1 MLPILLDR
9 DFSARGEDA
18 LREQFETQLSDL
30 LKKTENMSH
39 SLLAAL
45 LSYKRIILLVDGIS
59 ELNDETR
66 NAILSGLT
74 RNSVKAV
81 VFTSRT
87 DGTIGNLLNT
97 SITPTNIKNDQ
108 LSNFVGAYLNKLGKR
123 DLFKDEEFFNA
134 CSHLSRIV
142 GEREITVLLAE
153 LFVKQMVAKQEGI
166 IVEDLPQNIPD
177 VFLRSIEVL
186 HRKIK
191 PEELPYNDVM
201 RSLLA
206 IAWEC
211 LKENYQPGA
220 AEYEAIQN
228 ALGQIPNGEKAL
240 KYLSERLGIIEIMAI
255 HQKVR
260 FRTDPLAEYLAAI
273 YVTRNNEHHPEHWQE
288 FLSGLSSKSGSTQ
301 SIRGFIIALQDC
313 CAINERVPRFVLN
326 TLTDL

>member
-1 MLPILLDR
+1 MNK
-9 DFSARGEDA
+9 
-18 LREQFETQLSDL
+18 RE
-30 LKKTENMSH
+30 
-39 SLLAAL
+39 
-45 LSYKRIILLVDGIS
+45 
-59 ELNDETR
+59 
-66 NAILSGLT
+66 
-74 RNSVKAV
+74 
-81 VFTSRT
+81 
-87 DGTIGNLLNT
+87 
-97 SITPTNIKNDQ
+97 
-108 LSNFVGAYLNKLGKR
+108 
-123 DLFKDEEFFNA
+123 LFKDEELSG
-134 CSHLSRIV
+134 CSHMSRIV

-153 LFVKQMVAKQEGI
+153 LFVKQMVAKQEGV
-166 IVEDLPQNIPD
+166 IVEGLPQNIPD

-191 PEELPYNDVM
+191 PEELPYHDVI
-201 RSLLA
+201 RSSLA

-228 ALGQIPNGEKAL
+228 ALAQIPNGKKAL
-240 KYLSERLGIIEIMAI
+240 KYLSERLGIVEIMAI

-288 FLSGLSSKSGSTQ
+288 FLSGLSSKSGSTE

-326 TLTDL
+326 TLTDLLESKSDAQKPTAPATGI